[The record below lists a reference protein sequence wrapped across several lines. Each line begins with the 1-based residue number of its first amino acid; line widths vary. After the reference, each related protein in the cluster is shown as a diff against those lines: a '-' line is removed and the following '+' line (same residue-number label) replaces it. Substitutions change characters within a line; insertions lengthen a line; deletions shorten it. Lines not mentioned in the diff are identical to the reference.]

1 MGSLPWKLA
10 VAIPALTGGLCCI
23 LAVKAHV
30 KVRPAVPSLSAL
42 PPSRRHP
49 AVGCAPAQ
57 PNNNRITAVQVGE
70 VAHPVVE
77 RVDAFVEQE
86 TGVSLK
92 LLDKQACLDALYEK
106 MPKDRY
112 GDVDQDELQV
122 NFRPSFTAYCVF
134 VQHRLLVRVCHAHA
148 SPRLYLLSQKLA
160 MRIID
165 SLLMVYQSGRNRNI
179 IDSLLMLYR
188 LAADGRQ
195 RAAATVHYDCCQPGV
210 QRVVSRCTP
219 NPAATAAAVVVV
231 ASVAFECR

>member
-122 NFRPSFTAYCVF
+122 NFRPSFTAYA
-134 VQHRLLVRVCHAHA
+134 VCLCNMGCSSVSATLTRHLDCTCFLR
-148 SPRLYLLSQKLA
+148 SWRCGS
-160 MRIID
+160 
-165 SLLMVYQSGRNRNI
+165 STVY
-179 IDSLLMLYR
+179 
-188 LAADGRQ
+188 
-195 RAAATVHYDCCQPGV
+195 
-210 QRVVSRCTP
+210 
-219 NPAATAAAVVVV
+219 
-231 ASVAFECR
+231 